1 MEVYLLLNCQDT
13 RNLKKEKFEKGL
25 DYATTDEGAE
35 KCKKKCVELR
45 DGLTNPCLGYTFT
58 SSGNCYLKSIDA
70 LVKLCPIKTDSI
82 SARVNQGLNRFY
94 NV

>member
-13 RNLKKEKFEKGL
+13 RILKKEKFETGQ
-25 DYATTDEGAE
+25 EGAE
-35 KCKKKCVELR
+35 KCKKKCIELR
-45 DGLTNPCLGYTFT
+45 DGQSNPCLGYTFT
-58 SSGNCYLKSIDA
+58 WNPAHPTGTCYLKSIDA
-70 LVKLCPIKTDSI
+70 LIKLCPIKTDSI